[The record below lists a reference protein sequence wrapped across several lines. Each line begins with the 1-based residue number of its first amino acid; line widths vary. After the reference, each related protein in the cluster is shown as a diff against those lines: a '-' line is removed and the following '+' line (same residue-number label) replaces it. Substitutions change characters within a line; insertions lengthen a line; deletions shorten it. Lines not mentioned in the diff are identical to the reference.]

1 MALSKRDQ
9 DTKDFYNKYYSQLAG
24 AVITSAG
31 VVAEDNYGVE
41 FWPTIHVVMKNGQ
54 KLVLEVSQ
62 DPEGNGPGF
71 LFGLP
76 TGVREQMEVLNSEK
90 DGK

>member
-1 MALSKRDQ
+1 MELNKYDKQQREY
-9 DTKDFYNKYYSQLAG
+9 YNKYYGQLVG
-24 AVITSAG
+24 STITSAG
-31 VVAEDNYGVE
+31 VVAEDDFGSVN
-41 FWPTIHVVMKNGQ
+41 FWPTIHIVTPNGD

-76 TGVREQMEVLNSEK
+76 TANQSGEK
-90 DGK
+90 

>member
-1 MALSKRDQ
+1 MELNKFEKQEREY
-9 DTKDFYNKYYSQLAG
+9 YNKYYGQLVG
-24 AVITSAG
+24 ATIESAG
-31 VVAEDNYGVE
+31 VVAEDEFGSVN
-41 FWPTIHVVMKNGQ
+41 FWPTIHIVTPDGQ

-76 TGVREQMEVLNSEK
+76 TPNQSGVK
-90 DGK
+90 